1 MTIDLTSTGN
11 SAPSFEE
18 ALEQLQAI
26 VTRLEAGGAT
36 LEETIGDF
44 RQGTELASY
53 CQRLIADAEL
63 RITELSAPAKST
75 TD

>member
-1 MTIDLTSTGN
+1 MTIDLTSSGDST
-11 SAPSFEE
+11 PSFED

-26 VTRLEAGGAT
+26 VSRLEAGEAT

-63 RITELSAPAKST
+63 RITELSAPASST
-75 TD
+75 SD

>member
-1 MTIDLTSTGN
+1 MTIDLSSTGD

-26 VTRLEAGGAT
+26 VSRLEAGEAT
-36 LEETIGDF
+36 LEETIGDI

-63 RITELSAPAKST
+63 RITELSAPATSS
-75 TD
+75 DD

>member
-1 MTIDLTSTGN
+1 MTIDLTSSGA

-26 VTRLEAGGAT
+26 VSRLEAGGAT

-53 CQRLIADAEL
+53 CQQLIAGAEL
-63 RITELSAPAKST
+63 RITELSAPPKSAS
-75 TD
+75 D